1 MEFSRQEYWSRL
13 PFHTP
18 GCLPNPGT
26 ESIPL
31 ASPILAGRFFTT
43 CCCFCCSVTK
53 SCLTFCDPLDPMEAH
68 QASLSFTIAQTLLKL
83 MSVELVMPSN
93 HLIFCHPLLLPSIFP
108 SIRVFSNELALLIKW
123 PEDWSFSFSISPSN
137 EDSGLFSFRIDWFD
151 LVAIQG
157 ALKSLLQYHSWKASI
172 QCSAFFMAQLSHSYM
187 TTGKTTALWSL
198 LLPLEPLKRR
208 GPP

>member
-1 MEFSRQEYWSRL
+1 MIRLGKSFTFKLLKIKFKNQFS
-13 PFHTP
+13 F
-18 GCLPNPGT
+18 
-26 ESIPL
+26 
-31 ASPILAGRFFTT
+31 
-43 CCCFCCSVTK
+43 SVQL
-53 SCLTFCDPLDPMEAH
+53 SSVAQLCLTLWDSMDGSTPVYPVYNQL
-68 QASLSFTIAQTLLKL
+68 QILLKL

>member
-1 MEFSRQEYWSRL
+1 MKLKDICSLEEKMTNLVQLLSQVWLFA
-13 PFHTP
+13 TP
-18 GCLPNPGT
+18 WIT
-26 ESIPL
+26 
-31 ASPILAGRFFTT
+31 
-43 CCCFCCSVTK
+43 
-53 SCLTFCDPLDPMEAH
+53 AH
-68 QASLSFTIAQTLLKL
+68 QASCPSPSPGAYSNSRPLSRW
-83 MSVELVMPSN
+83 
-93 HLIFCHPLLLPSIFP
+93 CHPAISSCPPLFLLHPIPS
-108 SIRVFSNELALLIKW
+108 SIRVPSNESTLHMRW